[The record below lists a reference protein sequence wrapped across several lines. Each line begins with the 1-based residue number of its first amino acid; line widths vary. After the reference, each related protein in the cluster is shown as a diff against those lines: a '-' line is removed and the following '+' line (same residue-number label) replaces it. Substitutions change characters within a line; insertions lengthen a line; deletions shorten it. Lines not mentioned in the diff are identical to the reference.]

1 MNRFDEKE
9 ELQMVDYNKPI
20 PVLDFL
26 SNKLPVPD
34 PSDEPLVYM
43 DDVFLCDSKYY
54 RWVEQDGAALPGSS
68 PSIMCRKTVCEMV
81 KKAEDLLPEGYKF
94 VIFDAYRPAAV
105 QQSLWDYFR
114 ARKVE
119 EFPGAT
125 PEEIDY
131 QTMFCVSFPSY
142 NILLPSLHNTGGAVD
157 LTIVGPDGKELDMG
171 CEFDEFTDRAW
182 TTYYEA
188 GQGGEGVN
196 DTARDNR
203 RMLYNVMTAVGF
215 TNFPSEWWH
224 FDYGDE
230 KWGLYTDNA
239 PIYGGILDAEVRDT
253 VPYEHMD
260 LVRETNRK
268 EQELVAE
275 IKALREKSKALDGEV
290 AAVMRG

>member
-1 MNRFDEKE
+1 
-9 ELQMVDYNKPI
+9 MVDYNKPI
-20 PVLDFL
+20 PKVEFL
-26 SNKLPVPD
+26 SNKLPVAD

-43 DDVFLCDSKYY
+43 DDHFMCDSKYY
-54 RWVEQDGAALPGSS
+54 RWVEKGGEALPGSS
-68 PSIMCRKTVCEMV
+68 PSIMCRKTVLEMLLE
-81 KKAEDLLPEGYKF
+81 AEKLLPEGYKF

-119 EFPGAT
+119 EYPDAS

-131 QTMFCVSFPSY
+131 HTMFCVSFPSY

-157 LTIVGPDGKELDMG
+157 LTIVGPDGKEVDMG

-182 TTYYEA
+182 TTYYEP
-188 GQGGEGVN
+188 GEGGDGVN
-196 DTARDNR
+196 ETARYNR
-203 RMLYNVMTAVGF
+203 RMLYNVMTSVGF

-230 KWGLYTDNA
+230 KWGLFTDNA

-253 VPYEHMD
+253 VPYNNME
-260 LVRETNRK
+260 LVRETNAR
-268 EQELVAE
+268 EQELVKKIKELRAE
-275 IKALREKSKALDGEV
+275 CKGLDEEV
-290 AAVMRG
+290 AKVMRG

>member
-1 MNRFDEKE
+1 MT
-9 ELQMVDYNKPI
+9 DYNKPI
-20 PVLDFL
+20 PQVEFL
-26 SNKLPVPD
+26 SNKLPVAD
-34 PSDEPLVYM
+34 PSDEPMVYM
-43 DDVFLCDSKYY
+43 DDYFLIDSKYN

-68 PSIMCRKTVCEMV
+68 PSIMCRRTVCEMV
-81 KKAEDLLPEGYKF
+81 RKAEELLPEGYRF

-114 ARKVE
+114 AQKVA
-119 EFPGAT
+119 EFPDAT

-131 QTMFCVSFPSY
+131 KTMFCVSFPSY

-182 TTYYEA
+182 TTYYEE
-188 GQGGEGVN
+188 GQAGEGLNAV
-196 DTARDNR
+196 ARDNR
-203 RMLYNVMTAVGF
+203 RLLYNVMTAAGF

-230 KWGLYTDNA
+230 KWALFTDNA

-253 VPYEHMD
+253 VPYCNME
-260 LVRETNRK
+260 LVRETDRK
-268 EQELVAE
+268 QQEMVRQ
-275 IKALREKSKALDGEV
+275 IKALRAEFKTLDEEV
-290 AAVMRG
+290 AGVMRG